1 MATGFRPK
9 ITELIK
15 IYKNVLST
23 ALFSYITS
31 EALAGVETLA
41 FSDPA
46 DVSTAVDDMDIFGL
60 FSKKKTKGAIVS
72 SIADGTVNTLLTCRI
87 GYITQKYLE
96 AGPNAFIGNERKK
109 TRKEAIYASF
119 GLTKDVMVES
129 IKGIKDSTKQKIA
142 EYFEQKAEEAG
153 QSIDAKIE
161 SFKKFFNWGRKPSM
175 SE

>member
-1 MATGFRPK
+1 MIMATGFRPK

-129 IKGIKDSTKQKIA
+129 IKGVVGFQGITTMTNTLILVLAYSTRVIYTVVLQ
-142 EYFEQKAEEAG
+142 
-153 QSIDAKIE
+153 
-161 SFKKFFNWGRKPSM
+161 M
-175 SE
+175 VH